1 MLSYLHAF
9 HAGNFA
15 DVHKHAALV
24 LAIRMMQSKHSGIAC
39 FDTHAGS
46 AFYDLTGERA
56 LKTGEA
62 ASGIHRVWSC
72 RDQLRGDVGDVE
84 SGVESGVESDDWR
97 VMLDEWGNGRG
108 ANGHLGNCPGSPR
121 WFDRYLRPQDSLAAF
136 ELHPAEGE
144 TLATWASG
152 RTRVSVFREDGLKG
166 LLRHLPPR
174 QPRLLV
180 LTDPSYEVKG
190 DYEEVAQ
197 TIARAWQ
204 KCRHGVYLIWYP
216 ILAGR
221 PDEKLKKAVAESPV
235 RKVLCSE
242 IMLNQAPERGMSGS
256 GLLVVNPPWGFDN
269 RLEEMMEAT
278 AGDRCLGVATST
290 SWLVAE

>member
-15 DVHKHAALV
+15 DVHKHAALI
-24 LAIRMMQSKHSGIAC
+24 LAIRMMHSKSSGIAC
-39 FDTHAGS
+39 FDTHSGS
-46 AFYDLTGERA
+46 AVYDLTGERA

-62 ASGIHRVWSC
+62 ASGIHRLWSC
-72 RDQLRGDVGDVE
+72 RDRLGGNEWQ
-84 SGVESGVESDDWR
+84 
-97 VMLDEWGNGRG
+97 VMLDEWVMGQG
-108 ANGHLGNCPGSPR
+108 ADGQLASYPGSPH
-121 WFDRYLRPQDSLAAF
+121 WFARYLRQQDSLTAF

-144 TLATWASG
+144 TLASWASG
-152 RTRVSVFREDGLKG
+152 RPRVSVLREDGLRG

-180 LTDPSYEVKG
+180 LTDPSYEVKS
-190 DYEEVAQ
+190 DYEEVAR

-221 PDEKLKKAVAESPV
+221 PDEKLKKALSDSPV
-235 RKVLCSE
+235 SKVIYSE
-242 IMLNQAPERGMSGS
+242 IMLNEASERGISGS
-256 GLLVVNPPWGFDN
+256 GMLIVNPPWGFDN
-269 RLEEMMEAT
+269 RLEIMMEAVG
-278 AGDRCLGVATST
+278 GDECLGVRSKMD
-290 SWLVAE
+290 WLVAE

>member
-24 LAIRMMQSKHSGIAC
+24 LAIRMMQTKASAIAC

-46 AFYDLTGERA
+46 ASYDLMGEKA
-56 LKTGEA
+56 LKTGDA
-62 ASGIHRVWSC
+62 ASGIHKVWSY
-72 RDQLRGDVGDVE
+72 RTQLHG
-84 SGVESGVESDDWR
+84 DDWQ
-97 VMLDEWGNGRG
+97 VMLDEFARGEGSNGYL
-108 ANGHLGNCPGSPR
+108 ASYPGSPR
-121 WFDRYLRPQDSLAAF
+121 WLYRYLRKQDSLTAF

-144 TLATWASG
+144 TLDRWSADHAPV
-152 RTRVSVFREDGLKG
+152 RVVKDDGLKG
-166 LLRHLPPR
+166 LLRHLPPK

-180 LTDPSYEVKG
+180 LTDPSYEVKS

-197 TIARAWQ
+197 TLKRAWQ

-221 PDEKLKKAVAESPV
+221 PDEKLKQAIRSGPV

-242 IMLNQAPERGMSGS
+242 IARRQLPERGMSGS
-256 GLLVVNPPWGFDN
+256 GMLVVNPPWGFDD
-269 RLEEMMEAT
+269 RLAGMMEAM
-278 AGDRCLGVATST
+278 ADDQCLAITPT
-290 SWLVAE
+290 MDWLVPE

>member
-15 DVHKHAALV
+15 DIQKHAALV
-24 LAIRMMQSKHSGIAC
+24 LAIRMMQAKPSAMAC

-46 AFYDLTGERA
+46 ASYDLGGERA

-62 ASGIHRVWSC
+62 ASGVRKVWPY
-72 RDQLRGDVGDVE
+72 REQLQ
-84 SGVESGVESDDWR
+84 SDDWR
-97 VMLDEWGNGRG
+97 AMFDELAKGQGPNGQVE
-108 ANGHLGNCPGSPR
+108 HYPGSPR
-121 WFDRYLRPQDSLAAF
+121 WFCRYLREQDSLTAF

-144 TLATWASG
+144 TLAQWAAGRSG
-152 RTRVSVFREDGLKG
+152 VRVCQEDGLKG

-180 LTDPSYEVKG
+180 LTDPSYEVKS
-190 DYEEVAQ
+190 DYEDVAH
-197 TIARAWQ
+197 TLTRAWQ

-221 PDEKLKKAVAESPV
+221 PHDRLKSAISAGPV

-242 IMLNQAPERGMSGS
+242 IMLNQPPERGMSGS
-256 GLLVVNPPWGFDN
+256 GMLVINPPWGFDS
-269 RLEEMMEAT
+269 RLTAMMEAV
-278 AGDRCLGVATST
+278 AADDCLGITPAMD
-290 SWLVAE
+290 WLVPE